1 MLNLIKIK
9 IKIFLFMQIYTCVH
23 LYIYMHTYMCTTYK
37 TTCITIRYTVS
48 LRDNIY
54 RKKKFSPCPSPVVA

>member
-1 MLNLIKIK
+1 MCTFI
-9 IKIFLFMQIYTCVH
+9 
-23 LYIYMHTYMCTTYK
+23 YIYMHTYMCTTCK
-37 TTCITIRYTVS
+37 TTRITIRYTVS